1 MIAASPATVTLQRFQ
16 QMTNRSPRALQ
27 LKRQSETMS
36 PRASGENRPP
46 QFRSDERHWLRSDPG
61 HRADGSPGAVL
72 QAVCKT
78 PTLAEATPANM
89 MTGPAEQGGKEPGL
103 PDSTYVLIN
112 VDSPDNIV
120 TLAHELAHVVGY
132 NPTGVESSGHF
143 TDSTSYQQAEA
154 EYGPKL
160 LFDAY
165 YFEVLFRRLAGG

>member
-72 QAVCKT
+72 QAVW
-78 PTLAEATPANM
+78 
-89 MTGPAEQGGKEPGL
+89 EP
-103 PDSTYVLIN
+103 
-112 VDSPDNIV
+112 
-120 TLAHELAHVVGY
+120 
-132 NPTGVESSGHF
+132 
-143 TDSTSYQQAEA
+143 EA
-154 EYGPKL
+154 EREGMFRWDAVIDGKQWYYDASIDKYYYTVADSQALTSTGLLMRSPWQAIVRQIGPS
-160 LFDAY
+160 
-165 YFEVLFRRLAGG
+165 